1 MAEAKNIR
9 LVGEQDI
16 EMITRAKQF
25 IKINFDVDRKFDHL
39 MLCDIKVKIAEAFI
53 DLESNIRPV
62 SNIDGTDFKEL
73 VEKKT
78 EQMKKE
84 LNTFIDSQAERIVN
98 TLKHS

>member
-9 LVGEQDI
+9 LVVDQDI
-16 EMITRAKQF
+16 EMITRAKQL
-25 IKINFDVDRKFDHL
+25 IKIDFAVDRKFDRL
-39 MLCDIKVKIAEAFI
+39 MLYDIKVKIAEAFI

-62 SNIDGTDFKEL
+62 SDIAGTDFKEL

-84 LNTFIDSQAERIVN
+84 LETFIDSQAERIIN